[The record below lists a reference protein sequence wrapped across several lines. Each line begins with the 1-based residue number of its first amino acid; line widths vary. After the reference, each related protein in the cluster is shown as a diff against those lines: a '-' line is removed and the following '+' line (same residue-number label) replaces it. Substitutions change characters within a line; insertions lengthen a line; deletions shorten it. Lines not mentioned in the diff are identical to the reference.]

1 VLPNEVLLKIIAN
14 LDISSI
20 HTGIAQIPELKSLIT
35 ITLDKK
41 LLESIIQ
48 SNNKTVSDI
57 SYFQGYQFVEVCI
70 DDLEYL
76 SNNALYLKLF
86 KVLRLLLNKGGRFSL
101 KVDYL
106 LSEIDL
112 SYSKMFKTL
121 FHSLSSSE
129 PKRKAKYILN
139 FPNLKKVKT
148 NSNHLLV
155 NDFSRYQSLETLN
168 LYYCSSNFVLEVFE
182 YLNVEKHDS
191 TFPALRNLKIQ
202 DYMNESE
209 DVYLKTSDNYVN
221 HGDYEDDDF
230 DHNSDFDENEFY
242 FDGLEILQSF
252 STFNLESLI
261 MKNCNLSILN
271 NMKFPNLINLK
282 IVSIDDKHIDA
293 YDLIHSDDFTLDQN
307 LNDTKYI
314 QSSFKSGL
322 KLAIINNYFPKL
334 KNFILIGNI
343 LLNKFQHNI
352 FETKLDNVFIKCV
365 STEVDT
371 FSMFQEL
378 FEKKNRFVS

>member
-1 VLPNEVLLKIIAN
+1 
-14 LDISSI
+14 
-20 HTGIAQIPELKSLIT
+20 
-35 ITLDKK
+35 
-41 LLESIIQ
+41 
-48 SNNKTVSDI
+48 
-57 SYFQGYQFVEVCI
+57 VCI